1 MILILFFL
9 ENFNLKQFPLYQN
22 QDLKNLISIQ
32 TGKAIKKA
40 KRLLSATT
48 RFLLPKKEKMSSAKQ
63 YKLSKEEK
71 LRMANRIN
79 YFRTMPAQV
88 LKSAGNLN
96 GMRTSLDDF
105 SNHEIKS
112 TLVNGRVMILNVS

>member
-1 MILILFFL
+1 
-9 ENFNLKQFPLYQN
+9 
-22 QDLKNLISIQ
+22 
-32 TGKAIKKA
+32 
-40 KRLLSATT
+40 
-48 RFLLPKKEKMSSAKQ
+48 MSLAKQ